1 MAQNSNKP
9 PLSEAQTKAFAQALR
24 ALATAY
30 EKSSSWVASQ
40 LSLWSESAGL
50 RRVDPDRL
58 VEVVYAWIDTETRPP
73 MLAQLVAKCGG
84 GAESRGEA
92 RTPQG
97 MPAAL
102 VGGQVC
108 ADCQGN
114 GWVEVAIHRGA
125 DVHVAALKCVCRGG
139 EDPRVSRERWLRQE
153 PTIDRIYLGLGR
165 ALTYA
170 ERGICKPEG
179 KVIPLHLR
187 YTPNPE
193 ALDTHRAE
201 RTRRLAEAAKANEV
215 GMPWD
220 DNQEEEWH

>member
-1 MAQNSNKP
+1 MAQNTQ
-9 PLSEAQTKAFAQALR
+9 PLSDAQIQAFNDAIRIL
-24 ALATAY
+24 TSTY
-30 EKSSSWVASQ
+30 EKSSSWAVAQ
-40 LSLWSESAGL
+40 LSLWKESPRL
-50 RRVDPDRL
+50 RAVPPERL
-58 VEVVYAWIDTETRPP
+58 VAAVRDWVDTETRPP

-114 GWVEVAIHRGA
+114 GFVEVAIHRGQ

-165 ALTYA
+165 ALTYE
-170 ERGICKPEG
+170 ERGIRKPEG
-179 KVIPLHLR
+179 KVIPLHLK

-193 ALDTHRAE
+193 ALDPHRAE
-201 RTRRLAEAAKANEV
+201 RTRRLAEDAKANEV

-220 DNQEEEWH
+220 DNQEDEWH